1 MKSITLKSGAKL
13 SFSEFGDSSSTHVV
27 LYCHGFPGSGE
38 EVGVAHKS
46 ALENHIRIV
55 APTRPGVGYSDY
67 ELERTILDWPKLVE
81 ELLTT
86 LGIQEFSLLGISGG
100 TPYALAC
107 IPVFGARI
115 QRCLIVSGMGPP
127 TAVDLSAQMSMMS
140 RLPLWCAYNLPKLSE
155 AMITLLS
162 FGAKFS
168 PRGLVFAYQFFM
180 SKDDR
185 RMLRRSKIAE
195 NMLENFKLALHQGT
209 HGIRHDFRLMTK
221 DWGYRLEDLDFP
233 ITIYHGEDDNLVP
246 LSIARQNNASLKNS
260 VLKTYPDRG
269 HFMAF
274 EISAEIIEYFVDN
287 T

>member
-1 MKSITLKSGAKL
+1 MKSITLRSGATL
-13 SFSEFGDSSSTHVV
+13 SISEFGNPSSKRVI

-38 EVGVAHKS
+38 EVGLAHKS
-46 ALENHIRIV
+46 ALENNIRIV

-67 ELERTILDWPKLVE
+67 DLKRTILDWPKLVE
-81 ELLTT
+81 ELLTA
-86 LGIQEFSLLGISGG
+86 LDIQEFSLLGISGG

-107 IPVFGARI
+107 IPAFGARI

-127 TAVDLSAQMSMMS
+127 ASVDLSAQMSMMS
-140 RLPLWCAYNLPKLSE
+140 RVPLWCAYNLPKLSE
-155 AMITLLS
+155 AAITLLS
-162 FGAKFS
+162 FGARIS

-221 DWGYRLEDLDFP
+221 DWGYQLQEIDFP
-233 ITIYHGEDDNLVP
+233 ITIYHGDDDNLVP
-246 LSIARQNNASLKNS
+246 LSIARQSNEALKNS
-260 VLKTYPDRG
+260 VLKTYPGRG

-274 EISAEIIEYFVDN
+274 EISAEIVQYFAGDA
-287 T
+287 